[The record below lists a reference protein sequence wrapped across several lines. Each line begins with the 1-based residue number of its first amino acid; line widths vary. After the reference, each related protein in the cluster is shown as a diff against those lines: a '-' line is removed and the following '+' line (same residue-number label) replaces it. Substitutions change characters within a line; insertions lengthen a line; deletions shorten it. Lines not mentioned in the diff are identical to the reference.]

1 MTKKTIYEQID
12 KVSLTNDERGKYGD
26 GFEDA
31 VNQLR
36 EAIKIQKE
44 SESKNLFFL
53 GLKKGV
59 VRTTINLALR
69 SLEEE
74 NEIPYHFDIIYS
86 IDESEEQETQIRLSY
101 TKDYDVIDN
110 IIDGV
115 VESRSLDFKWEDIT
129 IVLESY
135 TNEKGN
141 FETIKNQN
149 SLHKTKKLMFNTE
162 QTPCES
168 AAIKLYNRDEKD
180 GYWVP
185 KDTNL
190 YASYIYKPN
199 DETLSIFDKIK
210 MHSKEFASDCL
221 DGRQNCLLYL
231 YA

>member
-1 MTKKTIYEQID
+1 MTKKTIYEQIE

-44 SESKNLFFL
+44 SEPKNLFFL

-59 VRTTINLALR
+59 VRTTIDLALR

-74 NEIPYHFDIIYS
+74 NEIPYHFDIVYS

-110 IIDGV
+110 IVDGV
-115 VESRSLDFKWEDIT
+115 VESKSLDFKWEDTT
-129 IVLESY
+129 IVLENY

-141 FETIKNQN
+141 FETIKSQIR
-149 SLHKTKKLMFNTE
+149 E
-162 QTPCES
+162 
-168 AAIKLYNRDEKD
+168 
-180 GYWVP
+180 
-185 KDTNL
+185 
-190 YASYIYKPN
+190 YA
-199 DETLSIFDKIK
+199 
-210 MHSKEFASDCL
+210 HEFADNTL
-221 DGRQNCLLYL
+221 NK
-231 YA
+231 

>member
-44 SESKNLFFL
+44 SEPRNLFFL

-74 NEIPYHFDIIYS
+74 NEIPYHFEIIYL
-86 IDESEEQETQIRLSY
+86 IDESEEHETQIRLSY

-115 VESRSLDFKWEDIT
+115 S
-129 IVLESY
+129 
-135 TNEKGN
+135 
-141 FETIKNQN
+141 
-149 SLHKTKKLMFNTE
+149 
-162 QTPCES
+162 
-168 AAIKLYNRDEKD
+168 
-180 GYWVP
+180 
-185 KDTNL
+185 
-190 YASYIYKPN
+190 
-199 DETLSIFDKIK
+199 
-210 MHSKEFASDCL
+210 
-221 DGRQNCLLYL
+221 
-231 YA
+231 